1 MKAIVYE
8 EYGQPDVLH
17 ITEVAK
23 PVPGDDE
30 VLVKIH
36 AVSINYVDWHVM
48 TGKSILLRSM
58 NGLFKPRKKILGDDI
73 AGVVESV
80 GPEVKHFKQGDAVF
94 GICDAGGFAEYRCL
108 PETSLALKPTSMTFE
123 QAAAIP
129 TAGIT
134 ALQGVR
140 DQGQVQSDQKVL
152 IIGASGGV
160 GMYAI
165 QVAKSLEAHVTGV
178 CSSRK
183 MDFVRSIG
191 ADQVIDY
198 TKHDF
203 TQIEAGYDFIF
214 AIAGDQSVFEYQRAL
229 LPGGT
234 LVCAGGSTRQYFQAL
249 LLGPFISLYS
259 GKKFKSM
266 FGNPTREDYQVLI
279 ELFESGKLNPNIDKI
294 FPLSEVPAAMRYYGE
309 GNVTGKIVINVEQN
323 DEQEDQPVKE

>member
-17 ITEVAK
+17 LAELEK
-23 PVPGDDE
+23 PAPREGE

-36 AVSINYVDWHVM
+36 AASINYVDYHVM
-48 TGKSILLRSM
+48 TGESTLLRAM
-58 NGLFKPRKKILGDDI
+58 NGMRKPRKKILGDDI

-80 GPEVKHFKQGDAVF
+80 GAEIQHFKAGDAVF
-94 GICDAGGFAEYRCL
+94 GICNTGGFAEYRCL
-108 PETSLALKPTSMTFE
+108 PETYLARKPASMTFE

-140 DQGQVQSDQKVL
+140 DQGQVQSGQKALVV
-152 IIGASGGV
+152 GASGGV
-160 GMYAI
+160 GVYAI
-165 QVAKSLEAHVTGV
+165 QIAKSFGAQVTGI

-183 MDFVRSIG
+183 MDFVHSIG

-203 TQIEAGYDFIF
+203 TQIESEYDFIF
-214 AIAGDQSVFEYQRAL
+214 AIAGDQTVFEYQRAL
-229 LPGGT
+229 SPGGVF
-234 LVCAGGSTRQYFQAL
+234 VCVGGSTRQYFQAL
-249 LLGPFISLYS
+249 LLGPFISLFS

-266 FGNPTREDYQVLI
+266 FGNPTREDYQVMI
-279 ELFESGKLNPNIDKI
+279 ELFEAGKLDPVIDKL
-294 FPLSEVPAAMRYYGE
+294 FPLSETPDAMRYYAD
-309 GNVTGKIVINVEQN
+309 GNVTGKIVISITP
-323 DEQEDQPVKE
+323 DAVKV